1 MDLFSS
7 VQQPKDESFKPLAER
22 MRPLTLDEYT
32 GQEHLIGKG
41 KSLRVLI
48 ETDRVPSMILQG
60 PPSSGKTTLATII
73 SQMTKSNFIKLNAVS
88 LAIAELRKTFD
99 EARDQLHLYGNKTI
113 VMIDEIHALKSN
125 IQEALL
131 PVVENGTI
139 ILIGCTTES
148 IHHDI
153 IPPLVSRCRVY
164 RLNAF
169 STDNIRDMLNRAMA
183 DKERGLGGSGI
194 SLSEE
199 ALDYLADISNGDVRN
214 ALNAL
219 EAAAYSLHGTDTL
232 ELRHVQEAYSFRLNG
247 ITTSDR
253 YNLTSALCKSMRGGQ
268 TDAAMY
274 WLARLLYSGVDPEY
288 IARRIVVHS
297 TEDVGMGNPVALQM
311 ALAAKDAVLF
321 VGMPEA
327 RMALAQ
333 AVIFICESPKSNS
346 AYKAINGALELVAR
360 SPAYEVPEDI
370 RDGSKSYRNPIDN
383 PGASNQYLPPELG
396 KTRFYKPHNSG
407 TEGKI
412 YARYKEQG
420 RL

>member
-1 MDLFSS
+1 MDLFEI
-7 VQQPKDESFKPLAER
+7 QQEDSLEHKPLAER
-22 MRPLTLDEYT
+22 MRPRSLDEYT
-32 GQEHLIGKG
+32 GQEHLVGKG

-48 ETDRVPSMILQG
+48 ESDKVPSMILQG

-73 SQMTKSNFIKLNAVS
+73 SHTTQSNFVKVNAVS
-88 LAIAELRKTFD
+88 LTIAELRRIFD
-99 EARDQLHLYGNKTI
+99 TARDQRNFYGSTTI

-148 IHHDI
+148 ISHDI

-164 RLNAF
+164 HLLPF
-169 STDNIRDMLNRAMA
+169 SPDNIRTIVNRALA
-183 DKERGLGGSGI
+183 DKERGLGGLGLTI
-194 SLSEE
+194 ATE

-214 ALNAL
+214 VLNAL
-219 EAAAYSLHGTDTL
+219 EAAVYASHDMVRI
-232 ELRHVQEAYSFRLNG
+232 ELTHVQEAYSFRLNG
-247 ITTSDR
+247 ITASDR
-253 YNLTSALCKSMRGGQ
+253 YNLISALCKSMRGGQ
-268 TDAAMY
+268 TDAAVY

-288 IARRIVVHS
+288 IARRLVVHS
-297 TEDVGMGNPVALQM
+297 TEDVGMGNPAALQM

-346 AYKAINGALELVAR
+346 AYKAINAALDLVSHSAAYDV
-360 SPAYEVPEDI
+360 PADI

-383 PGASNQYLPPELG
+383 PDTVMEYLPPQL
-396 KTRFYKPHNSG
+396 KASRFYKPQNSG
-407 TEGKI
+407 VEAKI
-412 YARYKEQG
+412 YAKYRERN

>member
-1 MDLFSS
+1 MDLFDL
-7 VQQPKDESFKPLAER
+7 QQTKDESYKPLAER
-22 MRPLTLDEYT
+22 MRPLSLDEYT
-32 GQEHLIGKG
+32 GQEHLVGKG
-41 KSLRVLI
+41 KSLRTLI

-73 SQMTKSNFIKLNAVS
+73 SHMTKSNFIKLNAVS
-88 LAIAELRKTFD
+88 LSIADLRKTFD
-99 EARDQLHLYGNKTI
+99 DARNQLSFYGTKTI
-113 VMIDEIHALKSN
+113 VLIDEIHALKSN

-164 RLNAF
+164 RLNPF
-169 STDNIRDMLNRAMA
+169 STDNIRDMIRRAMT
-183 DKERGLGGSGI
+183 DKEKGLGGSGL

-199 ALDYLADISNGDVRN
+199 ALDYLADIAGGDVRN
-214 ALNAL
+214 VLNAL
-219 EAAAYSLHGTDTL
+219 EAAAYSLHGTDIIGL
-232 ELRHVQEAYSFRLNG
+232 SQVQEACALRLHG
-247 ITTSDR
+247 ITTTDR

-274 WLARLLYSGVDPEY
+274 WLARLLHSGVDPEY

-297 TEDVGMGNPVALQM
+297 TEDVGMGNPAALQM

-346 AYKAINGALELVAR
+346 AYKAINGALDLVAK

-370 RDGSKSYRNPIDN
+370 RDGSRTYMNPIDN
-383 PGASNQYLPPELG
+383 PGAVIRYMPPELA
-396 KTRFYKPHNSG
+396 KTRFYRPQNSG

-412 YARYKEQG
+412 YARYKDQG

>member
-1 MDLFSS
+1 MDLFDI
-7 VQQPKDESFKPLAER
+7 QHEDRTEHKPLAER
-22 MRPLTLDEYT
+22 MRPRNLDEYA
-32 GQEHLIGKG
+32 GQEHLVGEG
-41 KSLRVLI
+41 KSLRILI

-73 SQMTKSNFIKLNAVS
+73 SHMTKSNFIKLNAVS
-88 LAIAELRKTFD
+88 LGIADLRKTFD
-99 EARDQLHLYGNKTI
+99 TARDQLNLYGNKTI

-148 IHHDI
+148 IAHDI

-164 RLNAF
+164 KLQSFPPEA
-169 STDNIRDMLNRAMA
+169 IRRIVERAMA
-183 DKERGLGGSGI
+183 DKERGLGASGLT
-194 SLSEE
+194 LSPE
-199 ALDYLADISNGDVRN
+199 ALDYLTDIANGDVRN
-214 ALNAL
+214 VLNAL
-219 EAAAYSLHGTDTL
+219 EAAAYSLHHTDRI
-232 ELRHVQEAYSFRLNG
+232 ELTHVQEAFSFRLNG
-247 ITTSDR
+247 ITTTDR

-268 TDAAMY
+268 TDAAIY

-297 TEDVGMGNPVALQM
+297 TEDVAMGNPTALTM

-346 AYKAINGALELVAR
+346 AYKAINAAMDLV
-360 SPAYEVPEDI
+360 SHTTAYEVPDDI
-370 RDGSKSYRNPIDN
+370 QDGSKSYRNPIDY
-383 PGASNQYLPPELG
+383 PGAVNTYLPQQLQ
-396 KTRFYKPHNSG
+396 KTRFYKPQNSG
-407 TEGKI
+407 VEAKI
-412 YARYKEQG
+412 YARYKEQN

>member
-1 MDLFSS
+1 MDLFEMN
-7 VQQPKDESFKPLAER
+7 KEHDLGHKPLAER
-22 MRPLTLDEYT
+22 LRPRTLEEYI
-32 GQEHLIGKG
+32 GQEHLLGKG
-41 KSLRVLI
+41 RALRALI
-48 ETDRVPSMILQG
+48 ETDKVPSMILQG

-99 EARDQLHLYGNKTI
+99 AAKDQLHFYGAKTI

-148 IHHDI
+148 INHDI

-164 RLNAF
+164 QLQAF
-169 STDNIRDMLNRAMA
+169 AEEHIKLLIERALS
-183 DKERGLGGSGI
+183 DPERGFGGRGLT
-194 SLSEE
+194 LSDD
-199 ALDYLADISNGDVRN
+199 AAGYLADIANGDVRN

-219 EAAAYSLHGTDTL
+219 EAAVYALHDTTHIGL
-232 ELRHVQEAYSFRLNG
+232 EQVQEAFAFRLNT
-247 ITTSDR
+247 ISATDR

-268 TDAAMY
+268 TDAAIY

-297 TEDVGMGNPVALQM
+297 TEDVGMGNPAALQM

-346 AYKAINGALELVAR
+346 AYKAINSAMELVSRTTAYDV
-360 SPAYEVPEDI
+360 PADI
-370 RDGSKSYRNPIDN
+370 RDGSKTYKNPIDN
-383 PGASNQYLPPELG
+383 PGSVVEYMPPQL
-396 KTRFYKPHNSG
+396 KQTRFYKPHNSG
-407 TEGKI
+407 VEGKI
-412 YARYKEQG
+412 YTRYKDQG